1 MGLVLR
7 HLVSSQFRHLP
18 LQLVTFT
25 EQGPD
30 GATRYSERA
39 EQDKGADIHSCS
51 CRRLRRLAVGLRL
64 AAPLLLRVAAVH
76 IVLGLPPTG
85 SQGCRGAAAEM
96 RSGSVLCSARL
107 RAEALEAINVDV
119 WHGHSP
125 KMSTIRVFDR
135 HFGWT
140 HVVESSPPL
149 ERVRESIPAVA
160 RSLGTIFACLES
172 LRRCRAS
179 R

>member
-76 IVLGLPPTG
+76 VALLLAVKA
-85 SQGCRGAAAEM
+85 C
-96 RSGSVLCSARL
+96 LCAVEQRL
-107 RAEALEAINVDV
+107 RPRFIWAGAVKACFWAV
-119 WHGHSP
+119 
-125 KMSTIRVFDR
+125 RQR
-135 HFGWT
+135 
-140 HVVESSPPL
+140 SS
-149 ERVRESIPAVA
+149 
-160 RSLGTIFACLES
+160 
-172 LRRCRAS
+172 RRRL
-179 R
+179 

>member
-76 IVLGLPPTG
+76 ITLFAGG
-85 SQGCRGAAAEM
+85 E
-96 RSGSVLCSARL
+96 SVF
-107 RAEALEAINVDV
+107 
-119 WHGHSP
+119 
-125 KMSTIRVFDR
+125 M
-135 HFGWT
+135 
-140 HVVESSPPL
+140 
-149 ERVRESIPAVA
+149 
-160 RSLGTIFACLES
+160 
-172 LRRCRAS
+172 RCRAASSAALYLGWCGESVLSGCPAAFFAAPLVTGTQGDDKFNNS
-179 R
+179 RRLQPFVDQ